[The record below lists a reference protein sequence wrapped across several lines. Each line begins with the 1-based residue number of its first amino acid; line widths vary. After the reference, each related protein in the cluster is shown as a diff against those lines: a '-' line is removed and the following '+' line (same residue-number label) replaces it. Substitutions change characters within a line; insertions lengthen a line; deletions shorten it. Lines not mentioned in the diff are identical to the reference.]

1 MSESLFLSSS
11 KGELQFHLPCGASN
25 VRSAHGSPGD
35 VHSRGRVLRKP
46 SALQCPHSMTPPFS
60 REHLLV
66 LKFLTKWLVDVRK

>member
-1 MSESLFLSSS
+1 M
-11 KGELQFHLPCGASN
+11 
-25 VRSAHGSPGD
+25 RSVHGSPGD
-35 VHSRGRVLRKP
+35 VHSRGSVLRKP